1 MNREKYWID
10 KILSEMKKRLVEQR
24 NELMYNLNKCMN
36 EFGAMQMKKIESMP
50 SHMDIRELHNICNSF
65 DSEIIVLY
73 QQMKLLIHEFVE
85 KMDENI
91 FIAVRLQQC
100 KAEKYFSDLTAEK
113 DILNEYNPKWS
124 IFDEDDSFYSL
135 LQSKNLLR
143 ESIINELEVIKEKM
157 DYDWRIFEKE
167 FCKCLAEYFIAV

>member
-24 NELMYNLNKCMN
+24 NDLMYNLNKCMN

-50 SHMDIRELHNICNSF
+50 SHMDIGELHNICNSF
-65 DSEIIVLY
+65 NSEIIVLY

-85 KMDENI
+85 KMDQNI
-91 FIAVRLQQC
+91 FVAVRLQQRE
-100 KAEKYFSDLTAEK
+100 AEKYFSDLTAGK

-124 IFDEDDSFYSL
+124 MFDEEGSFYSL

-167 FCKCLAEYFIAV
+167 FRKCLVEYFIAV